1 LEKGRNLHKVAQL
14 VSGKA
19 LTQTQFL
26 TNASHDEECRLD
38 NTGKYVGI
46 KGRDDGG
53 YILPKSI
60 LSFYLV
66 LEKRVRK
73 GEDGRGEKGRE
84 RVGRGEE
91 DRGKRRGGQDRRE
104 EERTGEERRGQE
116 KRGEVRRG
124 EERRGEERRDNQQ
137 TYEENHMKQ
146 TQISQQQKVFC
157 SCDTGG
163 KGGTKRRAVNGNSV
177 SQPQVCVCPT
187 NRILEDSP
195 DHSKL

>member
-1 LEKGRNLHKVAQL
+1 VA
-14 VSGKA
+14 
-19 LTQTQFL
+19 QFL
-26 TNASHDEECRLD
+26 TIMGLSIRLFMAGFS
-38 NTGKYVGI
+38 T
-46 KGRDDGG
+46 
-53 YILPKSI
+53 KSEI
-60 LSFYLV
+60 TCGW
-66 LEKRVRK
+66 
-73 GEDGRGEKGRE
+73 GEN
-84 RVGRGEE
+84 
-91 DRGKRRGGQDRRE
+91 
-104 EERTGEERRGQE
+104 
-116 KRGEVRRG
+116 RRG